1 MNSRA
6 HLDLIDPQPDEIDR
20 ALTRLLAE
28 EEAKTTPAAAVE
40 RVVGIRAEMA
50 RLAAREQR
58 ELAALWQQT
67 LAELPT
73 DARGSEVDHSW
84 RSLIA
89 ELAVASRVSDRTMEA
104 RLNEAN
110 TLVTQF
116 AATLDSLERG
126 AITLGHV
133 RVIVEHGI
141 QIPDAS
147 TRARYEA
154 AVLERAVSIT
164 PGRLRRIAQLAAERI
179 AEIGL
184 DERHE
189 AARAERQVTVREV
202 GDGMS
207 ELTAVLPT
215 VLAESIWDRLT
226 AQAKAISQSGDAR
239 TYDQIRADLAAEL
252 LLTGEPD
259 GCPDA
264 PHAAGIGIRA
274 EVSVVIPALTLLGVD
289 DEPATIT
296 GRGPIDLQTAK
307 RLAASAPSLT
317 RIITDPV
324 SEMVLSVDQYRPS
337 EQMRRYLRHRDGRCR
352 FPSCNRRPHR
362 CDIDHTIDAQ
372 HGGPTNAGN
381 LACLCR
387 NHHVLKHQT
396 PWRVRQTEP
405 GVLEWTSPLGRVTVD
420 RPDTAVRFRG

>member
-1 MNSRA
+1 MSTRA
-6 HLDLIDPQPDEIDR
+6 HPDLIDPHPDAIDR

-28 EEAKTTPAAAVE
+28 EAAKATPAAAVE

-67 LAELPT
+67 LAELPA
-73 DARGSEVDHSW
+73 DSRGSEIDHSW

-104 RLNEAN
+104 RLDEAN
-110 TLVTQF
+110 TLVTRF
-116 AATLDSLERG
+116 PATLGSLERG
-126 AITLGHV
+126 VITLSHA
-133 RVIVEHGI
+133 RVIVERGI
-141 QIPDAS
+141 QITDAA
-147 TRARYEA
+147 TRARYET
-154 AVLERAVSIT
+154 AVLERATIVT
-164 PGRLRRIAQLAAERI
+164 PGRLRRIAQLAAERV
-179 AEIGL
+179 AEVSL

-189 AARAERQVTVREV
+189 SAREQRHISVREL

-207 ELTAVLPT
+207 ELVAVLPT
-215 VLAESIWDRLT
+215 VLAESVWDRLT
-226 AQAKAISQSGDAR
+226 AQAKAISQAGDPR
-239 TYDQIRADLAAEL
+239 TYDQLRADLAAEL
-252 LLTGEPD
+252 FLTGEPS

-274 EVSVVIPALTLLGVD
+274 DVSIVIPALTLLGID
-289 DEPATIT
+289 DENATIT
-296 GRGPIDLQTAK
+296 GRGPIDLETAK
-307 RLAASAPSLT
+307 KLAVDAPSLT

-396 PWRVRQTEP
+396 PWRVRQTAP
-405 GVLEWTSPLGRVTVD
+405 GTLEWTSPLGRVTVD
-420 RPDTAVRFRG
+420 RPDTAVRFR